1 MKTALL
7 LASTLAAC
15 TGLAA
20 AQEIGMK
27 EHAGLR
33 WACGGAGVEERA
45 ALATLRPQANVELLF
60 VTAKRGGYLADVE
73 VSVYAA
79 DKTAPVLQVTAE
91 GPICMI
97 SAPAAKYRIEAS
109 YGGVKR
115 SAQIAADKKLA
126 RVVFGF
132 PEEPWDGIRA
142 SDEEKQQA
150 RQP

>member
-1 MKTALL
+1 MKIIL
-7 LASTLAAC
+7 LAGTFAAFA
-15 TGLAA
+15 GLAA
-20 AQEIGMK
+20 AQDIGMK
-27 EHAGLR
+27 NYYGIG

-45 ALATLRPQANVELLF
+45 AIAALRPKANLELLF

-73 VSVYAA
+73 VAVYAA
-79 DKTAPVLQVTAE
+79 DKPSPVLQLTAE

-115 SAQIAADKKLA
+115 SAQVVANAKQA

-132 PEEPWDGIRA
+132 PDEPWDGIKA

-150 RQP
+150 RGQ

>member
-1 MKTALL
+1 MKISLL
-7 LASTLAAC
+7 TGTLAAFA
-15 TGLAA
+15 GLAT
-20 AQEIGMK
+20 AQDIAMK
-27 EHAGLR
+27 EHAGIR

-45 ALATLRPQANVELLF
+45 ALAALRSQANLELLF

-79 DKTAPVLQVTAE
+79 DKASPVLELTAQ

-97 SAPAAKYRIEAS
+97 SAPTARYRIEAS
-109 YGGVKR
+109 YGGVRR
-115 SAQIAADKKLA
+115 SLQVAANAKQA

-150 RQP
+150 RTQ